1 MSWNYA
7 ETRTYIKIH
16 SFEARLDTNG
26 GAAQRKNQNAFIVP
40 GAARSALELH
50 GMEARFLLPVLYHGF
65 CCRVTKGQFIMRWLT
80 TSFLNQYRRD
90 RSEGEGK
97 NFFRNR

>member
-1 MSWNYA
+1 MRKRGPISKSTHSRQDW
-7 ETRTYIKIH
+7 TRTEAPRSGKIKMH
-16 SFEARLDTNG
+16 SSCL
-26 GAAQRKNQNAFIVP
+26 
-40 GAARSALELH
+40 AARSALELH

-90 RSEGEGK
+90 RSEGGGK
-97 NFFRNR
+97 IFFRNR